1 MRSCGSELHP
11 ILPNNKLVCRNAV
24 TGLVSELDVSNDSL
38 QVYRLLVTLKLIGH
52 CQGCDVTSPSF
63 GLNPEL
69 V

>member
-1 MRSCGSELHP
+1 MQTRTAATFAQIIINWSTG
-11 ILPNNKLVCRNAV
+11 RNAV
-24 TGLVSELDVSNDSL
+24 AGLVSELDVPNDRF
-38 QVYRLLVTLKLIGH
+38 QVYMQFVTLKLIGH